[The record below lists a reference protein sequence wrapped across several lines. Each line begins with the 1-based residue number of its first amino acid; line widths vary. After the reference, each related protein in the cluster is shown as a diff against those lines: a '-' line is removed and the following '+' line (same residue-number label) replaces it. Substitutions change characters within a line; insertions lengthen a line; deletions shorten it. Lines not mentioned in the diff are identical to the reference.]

1 MLFVLPSNNEEIG
14 MSSDLL
20 GVQAMEAQL
29 IAMQLQ
35 VERAKKEVEQ
45 ANLFLDQA
53 SRDLRTQ
60 LLSSVKVLSS
70 VLELRSVPL
79 AQHCRRVA
87 ELSRFLGKELGCTDT
102 EVLQIYIAATLHDL
116 GKLGWSDTD
125 LSLPSAEDG
134 GFKVEWNKHPTK
146 GHAVLS
152 GLHDLHVPAR
162 YIRHHHERFDG
173 QGVPDGL
180 RGDEI
185 PLGARIIAV
194 AEDYDE
200 LQLGWV
206 TKKRFEDD
214 EALLF
219 IQGAAGKRYDPAVV
233 DVLPKALERL
243 RAHPH
248 EDEVILRVADV
259 QVGMKISRDLVGP
272 DGVLLMARD
281 RMVTSTLIQRLQE
294 FKLKGHGDTKV
305 YLYKNTVPQKNLV

>member
-1 MLFVLPSNNEEIG
+1 MT
-14 MSSDLL
+14 SDVL

-60 LLSSVKVLSS
+60 LLSSVKVLSML
-70 VLELRSVPL
+70 LELRSPVL

-87 ELSRFLGKELGCTDT
+87 ELSRFLAKELGCSDSET
-102 EVLQIYIAATLHDL
+102 LQIYIAATLHDI
-116 GKLGWSDTD
+116 GKLGFSDSE
-125 LSLPSAEDG
+125 LLAPSAEDG
-134 GFKVEWNKHPTK
+134 GLKVEWNKHPAK
-146 GHAVLS
+146 GQSVLM
-152 GLHDLHVPAR
+152 GLQDLHTPAR

-173 QGVPDGL
+173 QGIPDGL
-180 RGDEI
+180 REDEI
-185 PLGARIIAV
+185 PLGSRIIAV

-206 TKKRFEDD
+206 TKKRFEDG
-214 EALLF
+214 EALQF
-219 IQGAAGKRYDPAVV
+219 IQGASGKRYDPNVI

-243 RAHPH
+243 KAYPR
-248 EDEVILRVADV
+248 EDEVVLRVVDV
-259 QVGMKISRDLVGP
+259 RVGMKISRDLVGP

-281 RMVTSTLIQRLQE
+281 RMVTSTLIQRLE
-294 FKLKGHGDTKV
+294 DFKLKGHGDTKV
-305 YLYKNTVPQKNLV
+305 YLYKSTVPKNP